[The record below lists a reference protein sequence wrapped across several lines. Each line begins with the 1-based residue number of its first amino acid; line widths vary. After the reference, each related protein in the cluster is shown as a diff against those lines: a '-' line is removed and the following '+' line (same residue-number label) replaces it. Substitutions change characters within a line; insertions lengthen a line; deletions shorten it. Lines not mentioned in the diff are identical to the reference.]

1 MSHEKYSDLFENMTK
16 DMLLR
21 RLKRLDKSA
30 PRDDEFGN
38 ELEYANWRG
47 CRNVLIE
54 KDYSGHTER
63 QAKHN
68 IDQFYDDVLEKIS
81 NGSAIGRVRDA
92 GYLAFT
98 VTPHMLY
105 SVKRS
110 SFPVSLRVGYGWN
123 ERSIKFKNITEL
135 KDYLKYHSNAI
146 EKTIYDKHHQPIG
159 FVDIKDQ
166 HLYQKMPKKRPKKYQ
181 AIKPVYDWYV
191 INDCH
196 C

>member
-1 MSHEKYSDLFENMTK
+1 MSHEKYSNLFKNMTE
-16 DMLLR
+16 DMLWR
-21 RLKRLDKSA
+21 RLNRLDETA
-30 PRDDEFGN
+30 PTRDEFGN
-38 ELEYANWRG
+38 ELEFANWRG
-47 CRNVLIE
+47 CSHVLVNAT
-54 KDYSGHTER
+54 YNGHTER
-63 QAKHN
+63 QAKRN
-68 IDQFYDDVLEKIS
+68 IDQFYDDVLENTV
-81 NGSAIGRVRDA
+81 NGSSVGRVRDA

-98 VTPHMLY
+98 VIPHMFFNF
-105 SVKRS
+105 KRS

>member
-1 MSHEKYSDLFENMTK
+1 MSHEKHSDLFENMTK

-21 RLKRLDKSA
+21 HLNRLDEIS
-30 PRDDEFGN
+30 PTCDEFGN
-38 ELEYANWRG
+38 ELDFANWRG

-54 KDYSGHTER
+54 KDYSGHTEH

-98 VTPHMLY
+98 VTPHMFFNF
-105 SVKRS
+105 KRN

-181 AIKPVYDWYV
+181 AIKLVYDWYV